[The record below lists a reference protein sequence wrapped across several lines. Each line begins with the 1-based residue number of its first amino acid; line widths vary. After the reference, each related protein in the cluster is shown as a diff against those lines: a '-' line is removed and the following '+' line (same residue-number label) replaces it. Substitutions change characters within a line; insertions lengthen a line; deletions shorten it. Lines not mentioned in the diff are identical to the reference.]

1 MILILNWIWIWIF
14 FALLLPTKA
23 SVFHPLWMNV
33 DTLFQFL
40 SLRFFPLFSWLTAST
55 HSIIYPCTIQIHYT
69 TFYRNQ
75 GFNPTNFWTIS
86 KTRIRIAHR
95 PINHWHHRFFLQP
108 ICCCTVQ
115 NQEQEQE
122 NNNKN
127 KSKNKTK
134 RFQAEHCFRLNNC
147 NLSTIKMHLYSN
159 TFSI

>member
-95 PINHWHHRFFLQP
+95 PINHWHHRFFCSQFVVVRCK
-108 ICCCTVQ
+108 IK
-115 NQEQEQE
+115 
-122 NNNKN
+122 NKN
-127 KSKNKTK
+127 KNKKNKQK
-134 RFQAEHCFRLNNC
+134 QKQKQNK
-147 NLSTIKMHLYSN
+147 TISSWAL
-159 TFSI
+159 FSPQ